1 MKSPLL
7 FRIAICLTILALL
20 RSSAVAQLDKPKPS
34 DSDSLATNNSATK
47 FIRITKENDQPK
59 SLDTAVTTYRAE
71 SAEGVTVD
79 LIGAVHVGE
88 RSYYH
93 KLNKQFEQY
102 DVLLYEL
109 VAPEGTVIPRGG
121 HREGTNPVA
130 FLQDSMK
137 TFLGLES
144 QLELVD
150 YTKANL
156 VRADMTPEQIGD
168 KMEQR
173 GDTALTVALSAFADI
188 LREQNMAAKRLEGIE
203 NPLEDLGIFDLL
215 EDPVKAKQ
223 VLAWQF
229 TESGMLDQGLGKT
242 LNQMLVVDRNA
253 EALKQLQKQIAA
265 GKKKIGIFY
274 GAAHL
279 PDFEQHLVSD
289 FGLKKSDQSWLVAW
303 DLTRSSRKP
312 TPNPLK
318 LLESFLNPKE

>member
-1 MKSPLL
+1 MKSPWM
-7 FRIAICLTILALL
+7 FRIAICFAIMCLL
-20 RSSAVAQLDKPKPS
+20 RSSAIAQLEKAKPIES
-34 DSDSLATNNSATK
+34 DSVSTSETSTK
-47 FIRITKENDQPK
+47 FIRLSKENDQPK
-59 SLDTAVTTYRAE
+59 SLDTAVTSYRAD
-71 SAEGVTVD
+71 SPEGVTVD

-88 RSYYH
+88 RSYYS
-93 KLNKQFEQY
+93 KLNKQFDQY

-109 VAPEGTVIPRGG
+109 VAPEGTVIPKGG

-150 YTKANL
+150 YTKANF
-156 VRADMTPEQIGD
+156 VRADMTPEQIGE

-188 LREQNMAAKRLEGIE
+188 MREQNLAAKRLEGIE

-242 LNQMLVVDRNA
+242 LNQMLIVDRNA

-279 PDFEQHLVSD
+279 PDFEKHLISD
-289 FGLKKSDQSWLVAW
+289 FGLKRSNQEWIAAW

-318 LLESFLNPKE
+318 LLESFFDPQ

>member
-1 MKSPLL
+1 MKSPWM
-7 FRIAICLTILALL
+7 FRIAICFAIMCLL
-20 RSSAVAQLDKPKPS
+20 RSSAVAQLENAKPS
-34 DSDSLATNNSATK
+34 ESDSLSTSETSTK
-47 FIRITKENDQPK
+47 FIRLTKENDQPK
-59 SLDTAVTTYRAE
+59 SLDTAVTSYRAD
-71 SAEGVTVD
+71 SPEGVTVD

-88 RSYYH
+88 RSYYS
-93 KLNKQFEQY
+93 KLNKQFDQY

-109 VAPEGTVIPRGG
+109 VAPEGTVIPKGG

-150 YTKANL
+150 YTKANF
-156 VRADMTPEQIGD
+156 VRADMTPEQIGE

-188 LREQNMAAKRLEGIE
+188 MREQNLAAKRLEGME

-223 VLAWQF
+223 ALAWQF

-242 LNQMLVVDRNA
+242 LNQMLIVDRNA

-279 PDFEQHLVSD
+279 PDFEKHLISD
-289 FGLKKSDQSWLVAW
+289 FGLKRSNQEWIAAW

-318 LLESFLNPKE
+318 LLESLFDPQ